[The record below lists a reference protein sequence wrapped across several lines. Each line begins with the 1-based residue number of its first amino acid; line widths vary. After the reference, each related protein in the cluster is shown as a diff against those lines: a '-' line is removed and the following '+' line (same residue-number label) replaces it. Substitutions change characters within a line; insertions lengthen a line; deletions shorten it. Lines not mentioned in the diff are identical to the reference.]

1 MQITSLKNRRLSS
14 TKKIFESMI
23 VLILAFSMVL
33 SLSFDTAIGASEG
46 PDIKGTSA
54 VIYCATTNEVLWQ
67 KNADQKQNLA
77 SITKLM
83 TCLIAIE
90 ELGLDKEVT
99 VAAEAVQAC
108 WDGQSEP
115 VGIPGEKLTVEELVY
130 ESMLVSANDAA
141 SSLGI
146 AVSGS
151 EKKFAKLM
159 NERAKKI
166 GCTNTN
172 FVNASGIE
180 VKNQYSTASDVI
192 KIAREAFSNK
202 ELLKIV
208 GTAKHTVPKTNKS
221 EARELENSNY
231 FLEGGEAKTGI
242 GSNTIKVKK
251 YSGVFGGKTGTTL
264 ARKAT
269 MVVACD
275 FDGLEIYAVVL
286 NSTVEKRYSD
296 IRKLLNYAKENLSR
310 YEAFAKGQEFEKG
323 KIKCGATNRIEGVS
337 AEAGVVNLPEGASAS
352 LLTAV
357 PVYDED
363 LTAPVKKGQKI
374 GVVQIY
380 LADELVRTID
390 LLAAKEVK
398 KGWFLSSF
406 GITNFQTVIIIAV
419 LASTAAFFIMILVLR
434 ASNRRKRAAARK
446 AKLKKLAM
454 EQMEREHD
462 YRQRNWPY

>member
-14 TKKIFESMI
+14 RKKIFESVI

-99 VAAEAVQAC
+99 VAAEAVQAS

-192 KIAREAFSNK
+192 KIAREAF
-202 ELLKIV
+202 
-208 GTAKHTVPKTNKS
+208 
-221 EARELENSNY
+221 
-231 FLEGGEAKTGI
+231 
-242 GSNTIKVKK
+242 
-251 YSGVFGGKTGTTL
+251 
-264 ARKAT
+264 
-269 MVVACD
+269 
-275 FDGLEIYAVVL
+275 
-286 NSTVEKRYSD
+286 
-296 IRKLLNYAKENLSR
+296 
-310 YEAFAKGQEFEKG
+310 
-323 KIKCGATNRIEGVS
+323 
-337 AEAGVVNLPEGASAS
+337 
-352 LLTAV
+352 
-357 PVYDED
+357 
-363 LTAPVKKGQKI
+363 
-374 GVVQIY
+374 
-380 LADELVRTID
+380 
-390 LLAAKEVK
+390 
-398 KGWFLSSF
+398 
-406 GITNFQTVIIIAV
+406 
-419 LASTAAFFIMILVLR
+419 
-434 ASNRRKRAAARK
+434 
-446 AKLKKLAM
+446 
-454 EQMEREHD
+454 
-462 YRQRNWPY
+462 